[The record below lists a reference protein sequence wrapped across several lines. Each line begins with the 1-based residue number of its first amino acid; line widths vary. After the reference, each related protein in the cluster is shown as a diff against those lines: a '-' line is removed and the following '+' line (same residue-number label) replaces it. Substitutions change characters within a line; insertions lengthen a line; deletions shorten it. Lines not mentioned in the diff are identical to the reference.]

1 MFKPL
6 SRALALLL
14 AMGAQSA
21 WGDGAAPDPIRPPLT
36 VLDVKQFG
44 AAGSDL
50 GNTGTTSAGFGR
62 IGEGGLV
69 ILDVDNGESFRIGQG
84 IHLWRDEE
92 PLTLAAVDVGR
103 SDFIAELSEI
113 WGNGHSHCVGGLAF
127 RIRDAKNYWV
137 VRRFSLQA
145 NGVSFR
151 VAKVENGVY
160 RELGAVRQD
169 NGQRIRVVAKGPA
182 IRVFT
187 DGKLL
192 AEYTDTF
199 CERETK
205 VGLHHGGPEGVNDG
219 DRNFRCWYEGAGQP
233 VYTGFR
239 VTDET
244 GKVLA
249 QDDFSGQAW
258 FAPLKATKTG
268 QAWQMLAGEFVSSST
283 AHAICNTR
291 NRGTGLSA
299 TITAVVGNMIKI
311 DRPWPGRTGDWV
323 QLRHDDT
330 AAFQRA
336 LAAARPPAILALPDG
351 MYPLSQPLVIPKGVA
366 LIGVPA
372 RGGTFV
378 TVAALPGF
386 APGPEERFLVDIA
399 SDDPAWQALE
409 RVDVQGLRLDT
420 NPGLSGIRIR
430 GQGGRYDFSNILFRR
445 RGVVVEGGGRHVV
458 RSFCCYAVSG
468 KTAGPA
474 YNVIG
479 GSVLPVFDNLKV
491 AFQGTN
497 IGFWVDAPDG
507 GVDLRALNSEQP
519 LRPLVAMRY
528 KELIAAGCIPCC
540 NEARERYDERH
551 PAIELK
557 GGGIALVDGIS
568 CGFPVSVSLDG
579 KTVAAGMRKED
590 IGTAA
595 EWKPYRLPSEESRLV
610 RDSFAWGETGEWPR
624 FQAWMAPYLP
634 SVKDFGASGSAARTS
649 GKANGTALAVAD
661 VMDFKAG
668 QGIYLWDTAARKGLA
683 TVVAKAEGSNLHAGG
698 AVAGH
703 GRRGRG
709 GLP

>member
-1 MFKPL
+1 
-6 SRALALLL
+6 
-14 AMGAQSA
+14 MGAQGA

-44 AAGSDL
+44 ASGSDL
-50 GNTGTTSAGFGR
+50 GTTGTTSAGFGR
-62 IGEGGLV
+62 IGDGGLV

-103 SDFIAELSEI
+103 SDYVVELSET

-137 VRRFSLQA
+137 VRRLSLQA

-151 VAKVENGVY
+151 VAKVERGVY

-192 AEYTDTF
+192 AEYTDAFLRTQ
-199 CERETK
+199 TK

-244 GKVLA
+244 GNVLV

-258 FAPLKATKTG
+258 YAPLKAAKTG

-283 AHAICNTR
+283 AHAICHTR

-299 TITAVVGNMIKI
+299 TITAVVGNMIKM
-311 DRPWPGRTGDWV
+311 DRPWPGRPGDGV

-386 APGPEERFLVDIA
+386 APD
-399 SDDPAWQALE
+399 
-409 RVDVQGLRLDT
+409 
-420 NPGLSGIRIR
+420 
-430 GQGGRYDFSNILFRR
+430 RR
-445 RGVVVEGGGRHVV
+445 
-458 RSFCCYAVSG
+458 S
-468 KTAGPA
+468 
-474 YNVIG
+474 
-479 GSVLPVFDNLKV
+479 
-491 AFQGTN
+491 
-497 IGFWVDAPDG
+497 GFWSTSPATIPRGRRWSGWTCKAGVWIPTPDSP
-507 GVDLRALNSEQP
+507 AS
-519 LRPLVAMRY
+519 AS
-528 KELIAAGCIPCC
+528 AAKGAGMTVRTSCF
-540 NEARERYDERH
+540 ADEVSSW
-551 PAIELK
+551 K
-557 GGGIALVDGIS
+557 G
-568 CGFPVSVSLDG
+568 
-579 KTVAAGMRKED
+579 AAGM
-590 IGTAA
+590 
-595 EWKPYRLPSEESRLV
+595 S
-610 RDSFAWGETGEWPR
+610 
-624 FQAWMAPYLP
+624 
-634 SVKDFGASGSAARTS
+634 SAASVVMRSPARRLARPTTS
-649 GKANGTALAVAD
+649 S
-661 VMDFKAG
+661 
-668 QGIYLWDTAARKGLA
+668 AAACCRSS
-683 TVVAKAEGSNLHAGG
+683 TT
-698 AVAGH
+698 
-703 GRRGRG
+703 
-709 GLP
+709 